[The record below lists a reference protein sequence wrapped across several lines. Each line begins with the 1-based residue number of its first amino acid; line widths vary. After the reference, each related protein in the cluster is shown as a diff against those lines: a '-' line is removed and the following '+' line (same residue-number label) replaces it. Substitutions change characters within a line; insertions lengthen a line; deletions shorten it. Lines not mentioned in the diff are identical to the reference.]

1 MKALPR
7 IAIVCLFAALLAG
20 CGQPSPS
27 DAELDG
33 PGSAPGSA
41 QTAPSRHL
49 LIVLDGL
56 RPDYVTPETMP
67 NLYALGERGVVFTNH
82 HAVYPTVTRVN
93 AASISTG
100 AYPETHGLMGN
111 AVFFPEVDA
120 TRFLTTSDRANLLRV
135 EEAEGGQLLTA
146 PTLGE
151 LLQEAGERL
160 LAVSAGS
167 SGSSFLL
174 NHTVAGGG
182 IIHYEYVLPESLA
195 ERVAPQLGPP
205 PTLESPSEE
214 RNRYIVDAFLEV
226 GLEVVDP
233 TVTFMWLTDPDT
245 TAHVHGVGHPTSMES
260 IRAVDAEL
268 GRLQDA
274 LAAAG
279 RLDDFNIWVTSDHGF
294 STHTGFVDLPALVE
308 PFSGTLADGSPGVV
322 AGSDAIYVRDG
333 DADTVSAIVEA
344 LQASE
349 RVGAI
354 FTRGGR
360 VPGTLSFEVARW
372 DHPRAAD
379 ILYSPAWTDA
389 ENEYGY
395 RGTAA
400 SYGTAGHGST
410 SPFDIHNTLIAAG
423 PDLRSGV
430 EVSLPSSNVDFA
442 PTILSLLGLPAGSA
456 MAGRALT
463 EAFVDGP
470 EEEGDVES
478 EEVAAETPDAGY
490 RVVAQTSVV
499 SGRRYLDGATAER

>member
-1 MKALPR
+1 MQR
-7 IAIVCLFAALLAG
+7 TAIVCFFAALVVS
-20 CGQPSPS
+20 CGPPSSSATDP
-27 DAELDG
+27 DPAEPAQD
-33 PGSAPGSA
+33 SAA
-41 QTAPSRHL
+41 NAPSRHL

-56 RPDYVTPETMP
+56 RPDYVTPEDMP
-67 NLYALGERGVVFTNH
+67 NLHALGERGVVFTDH

-111 AVFFPEVDA
+111 SVFFPEVDA
-120 TRFLTTSDRANLLRV
+120 TRFLTTSDRSNLLRV
-135 EEAEGGQLLTA
+135 EEAEEGRLLTA

-151 LLQEAGERL
+151 TLQESGERL

-195 ERVAPQLGPP
+195 ERVAQQLGPS
-205 PTLESPSEE
+205 PTLESPSGE

-226 GLEVVDP
+226 GLEAVDP
-233 TVTFMWLTDPDT
+233 AVTFLWLTDPDT
-245 TAHVHGVGHPTSMES
+245 TAHVHGVGHPASMES

-268 GRLQDA
+268 GRLQGA
-274 LAAAG
+274 LEASG
-279 RLDDFNIWVTSDHGF
+279 QLDDFNIWVTSDHGF
-294 STHTGFVDLPALVE
+294 STHTGFVDLQALME
-308 PFSGTLADGSPGVV
+308 PFAGTLADGSPSVV
-322 AGSDAIYVRDG
+322 AGADAIYVRDG
-333 DADTVSAIVEA
+333 DAGTVSAIVGA
-344 LQASE
+344 LQTSD

-354 FTRGGR
+354 FTRGGQ

-372 DHPRAAD
+372 NHPRAAD

-442 PTILSLLGLPAGSA
+442 PTILSLLGLPVGST
-456 MAGRALT
+456 MTGRTLS
-463 EAFVDGP
+463 EAFRDGP
-470 EEEGDVES
+470 EAPAVAES

-490 RVVAQTSVV
+490 RVVAETSLV

>member
-1 MKALPR
+1 MQR
-7 IAIVCLFAALLAG
+7 TAIVCFFAALVVG
-20 CGQPSPS
+20 CGPPSSSATDP
-27 DAELDG
+27 DPAEPAQD
-33 PGSAPGSA
+33 SAA
-41 QTAPSRHL
+41 NATSRHL

-56 RPDYVTPETMP
+56 RPDYVTPEDMP
-67 NLYALGERGVVFTNH
+67 NLHALGERGVVFTDH

-111 AVFFPEVDA
+111 SVFFPEVDA
-120 TRFLTTSDRANLLRV
+120 TRFLTTSDRSNLLRV
-135 EEAEGGQLLTA
+135 EEAEGGRLLTA
-146 PTLGE
+146 QTLGE
-151 LLQEAGERL
+151 TLQESGERL

-195 ERVAPQLGPP
+195 ERVAQQLGPP
-205 PTLESPSEE
+205 PTLESPSGE

-226 GLEVVDP
+226 GLEAVDP
-233 TVTFMWLTDPDT
+233 AVTFLWLTDPDT
-245 TAHVHGVGHPTSMES
+245 TAHVHGVGHPASMES

-268 GRLQDA
+268 GRLQSA
-274 LAAAG
+274 LEASG
-279 RLDDFNIWVTSDHGF
+279 QLDDFNIWVTSDHGF
-294 STHTGFVDLPALVE
+294 STHTGFVDLQALME
-308 PFSGTLADGSPGVV
+308 PFAGTLADGSPSVV
-322 AGSDAIYVRDG
+322 AGADAIYVRDG
-333 DADTVSAIVEA
+333 DAGTVSGIVEA
-344 LQASE
+344 LQVSE

-354 FTRGGR
+354 FTRGGQ

-442 PTILSLLGLPAGSA
+442 PTILSLLGLPVGST
-456 MAGRALT
+456 MAGRTLS
-463 EAFVDGP
+463 EAFRDGP
-470 EEEGDVES
+470 EAAAVAES

-490 RVVAQTSVV
+490 RVVAETSLV

>member
-1 MKALPR
+1 MQPSRR
-7 IAIVCLFAALLAG
+7 IAIVCLGATLLVA
-20 CGQPSPS
+20 CGPPSPNGA
-27 DAELDG
+27 DPAPAE
-33 PGSAPGSA
+33 SAQGA
-41 QTAPSRHL
+41 DQTAPRRHL

-67 NLYALGERGVVFTNH
+67 NLHALGERGVVFTDH

-111 AVFFPEVDA
+111 SIFFPEVDA
-120 TRFLTTSDRANLLRV
+120 TQFLSTSVRQNLLRV
-135 EEAEGGQLLTA
+135 EEAEGGRLLTA

-151 LLQEAGERL
+151 ILQEAGERL
-160 LAVSAGS
+160 LVVSAGS

-195 ERVAPQLGPP
+195 ERVAQQLGPP
-205 PTLESPSEE
+205 PTLESPSGE
-214 RNRYIVDAFLEV
+214 RNRYIVDSFLEV
-226 GLEVVDP
+226 GLDAVDP
-233 TVTFMWLTDPDT
+233 QVTFMWLTDPDT

-268 GRLQDA
+268 ERLLGA
-274 LAAAG
+274 LDAAG

-294 STHTGFVDLPALVE
+294 STHTGFLDLQALLQ
-308 PFSGTLADGSPGVV
+308 PLSGTLADGSPSVV
-322 AGSDAIYVRDG
+322 ASGDAIYVRDG
-333 DADTVSAIVEA
+333 DADTVSGIVAA
-344 LQASE
+344 LQASD

-354 FTRGGR
+354 FTRDGQ

-442 PTILSLLGLPAGSA
+442 PTILSLLGLPVGST
-456 MAGRALT
+456 MTGRALT

-470 EEEGDVES
+470 EAEGDVQS
-478 EEVAAETPDAGY
+478 EEVAAETPDTGY
-490 RVVAQTSVV
+490 RVTARTSVV